1 MELRIRFEARD
12 IAIITG
18 LLALVVMG
26 IFMVLTDYR
35 TEYVWIVPLNVPR
48 SFSWYYKTNIGI
60 GVVNQVSNTT
70 SLIVFNGIV
79 PGILLGEYDEGYA
92 VIISRGFNAYVL
104 AIVVVDLAMYMVF
117 LLKTRRLAIKG
128 VLGAL
133 SLTLLAV
140 LYAMPLLALMPYID
154 YGHVYGNH
162 EVVEPLQPPV
172 LSIPLSVLN
181 YTEIPDAHPALRY
194 VYRVSDEIR
203 EISLVHVNFLF
214 NDTLMPVM
222 FVRALVDGNVVRQER
237 TYNTAFYISRGVVE
251 IYLFSPLPLNNSV
264 LLYYKAEFRQ
274 LDQGITPLLFTMP
287 LSLVFIAIVL
297 SALQLQLIK
306 TRTHRWNT
314 G

>member
-1 MELRIRFEARD
+1 
-12 IAIITG
+12 
-18 LLALVVMG
+18 
-26 IFMVLTDYR
+26 
-35 TEYVWIVPLNVPR
+35 
-48 SFSWYYKTNIGI
+48 
-60 GVVNQVSNTT
+60 
-70 SLIVFNGIV
+70 
-79 PGILLGEYDEGYA
+79 
-92 VIISRGFNAYVL
+92 
-104 AIVVVDLAMYMVF
+104 
-117 LLKTRRLAIKG
+117 
-128 VLGAL
+128 
-133 SLTLLAV
+133 
-140 LYAMPLLALMPYID
+140 
-154 YGHVYGNH
+154 
-162 EVVEPLQPPV
+162 
-172 LSIPLSVLN
+172 N